1 MDRETLREKRQRRRR
16 QIMLRNCLK
25 VALCVGGILSL
36 VAVIWAAAK
45 PSVGQRESR
54 GEVKTET
61 RSGSGTESI
70 SGSISESVTES
81 ESGSKSMSESGS
93 QPTTKSLSDTGTV
106 SETEASSASSSKDSS
121 QKVEEV
127 PPEQED
133 GSGQAGISILE
144 DHRTVTKA
152 VPGWQQTDGR
162 WWYATGQTSC
172 YVNGWLQ
179 LEGNQYHFDS
189 QGYMDTGWTPIG
201 GQGYYFDSD
210 GIYHPEADN
219 SKMIALTFDDGP
231 SQYTSQLL
239 DVLEANQAKAT
250 FMMLGTS
257 IENYGAETIPR
268 MIQLG
273 CTLGNHSYD
282 HPDMRKLS
290 LDQVRQQFTRTDELI
305 APYNNG
311 AGASVIRFP
320 YGEYTKDKSAA
331 TARPCFF
338 WNIDTLDW
346 DSQDASAIYNVVMS
360 QVSGGD
366 IVLLH
371 DIYRATVEASA
382 SFIPQLQAQGYQLVT
397 LKDLA
402 AAHGYRLESGVT
414 YFSFTDTAM
423 ANDRVTDKNR
433 EAPQ

>member
-1 MDRETLREKRQRRRR
+1 MNRETLREKRQRRRR
-16 QIMLRNCLK
+16 QIMLQNCLK
-25 VALCVGGILSL
+25 VALCVGGILAL
-36 VAVIWAAAK
+36 VTVIWSAAK
-45 PSVGQRESR
+45 PSVGQEEGRREAR
-54 GEVKTET
+54 TET
-61 RSGSGTESI
+61 KTDSGTGSISDSVTGSESSSASI
-70 SGSISESVTES
+70 SGSGSEPSTES
-81 ESGSKSMSESGS
+81 ASKA
-93 QPTTKSLSDTGTV
+93 GTM
-106 SETEASSASSSKDSS
+106 SETEASSGSSSEDSS
-121 QKVEEV
+121 QTVEEV

-133 GSGQAGISILE
+133 GSGQAGISTLE
-144 DHRTVTKA
+144 EHMTVTKA
-152 VPGWQQTDGR
+152 VPGWQQSDGR
-162 WWYATGQTSC
+162 WWYATDQTTC

-201 GQGYYFDSD
+201 GQGYYFDND

-219 SKMIALTFDDGP
+219 SKMIALTYDDGP

-239 DVLEANQAKAT
+239 DVLEANQAQAT

-346 DSQDASAIYNVVMS
+346 DSQDANAIYNVVMS

-371 DIYRATVEASA
+371 DIYRSTVEASA

-423 ANDRVTDKNR
+423 ANDRVTDQNR
-433 EAPQ
+433 EAPE

>member
-1 MDRETLREKRQRRRR
+1 MNRETLREKRQRRRR
-16 QIMLRNCLK
+16 QIMLQNCLK
-25 VALCVGGILSL
+25 VALCVGGILAL
-36 VAVIWAAAK
+36 VAVIWSAAK
-45 PSVGQRESR
+45 PSVGQGEDRREAR
-54 GEVKTET
+54 TET
-61 RSGSGTESI
+61 KTDSETGA
-70 SGSISESVTES
+70 ISESVTGSGSGSETIS
-81 ESGSKSMSESGS
+81 ESGSISGSESEPSGEAES
-93 QPTTKSLSDTGTV
+93 SSG
-106 SETEASSASSSKDSS
+106 TEASSGSSSEDSS
-121 QKVEEV
+121 QTVEEV

-133 GSGQAGISILE
+133 GSGQAGISALGE
-144 DHRTVTKA
+144 NMTVTKA
-152 VPGWQQTDGR
+152 VPGWQQSDGR
-162 WWYATGQTSC
+162 WWYATGQTTC

-239 DVLEANQAKAT
+239 DVLEANQAQAT

-290 LDQVRQQFTRTDELI
+290 LDQVRQQFTRTDQLI

-346 DSQDASAIYNVVMS
+346 DSQDANAIYNVVMS

-371 DIYRATVEASA
+371 DIYKSTVEASA

-402 AAHGYRLESGVT
+402 AAHGYRLEAGVT

-423 ANDRVTDKNR
+423 ANDRATDKNR
-433 EAPQ
+433 EAPE